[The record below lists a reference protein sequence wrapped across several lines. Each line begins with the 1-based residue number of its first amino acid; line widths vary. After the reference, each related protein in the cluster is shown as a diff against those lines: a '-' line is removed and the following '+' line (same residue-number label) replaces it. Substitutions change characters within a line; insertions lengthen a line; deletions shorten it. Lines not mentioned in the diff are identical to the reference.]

1 MSEFLKVGERLLHG
15 LLRTY
20 LAETV
25 AWEPPRL
32 TAEQRL
38 AEYRAHLIL
47 SFGDLGPTVRHRAGR
62 ASGSATAPS
71 EAAREAASGSTS
83 ASDEAVLRAT
93 TPEALAALYLSQL
106 ASVARRLTGAGGDW
120 SGPARVARA
129 YRGVGAHL
137 HLSGSKKISSPT
149 LPGLRNVYYIVLRD
163 SDCPDGLWT
172 RGGLK
177 RLLAGSAEGMATTSG
192 LRRAIVRGDVEA
204 LASAVHADRP
214 LPPLYFVLAASSTE
228 EQDHYAVTYLLKVRT
243 NWLVRTPAGSG
254 ITWESL
260 VNSEGEAADFRSCL
274 EGPAVDGTPGR
285 PIASH
290 AGLGE
295 SLATAPEETVS
306 QRVQSNA
313 LTELGLSQ
321 AEPGLMREYI
331 ELWCSAHLPDFDPQC
346 TDPINP

>member
-1 MSEFLKVGERLLHG
+1 MAISSHCRRLLHG

-172 RGGLK
+172 RSFSTYREAVRVPGGPL
-177 RLLAGSAEGMATTSG
+177 RTFHPESSSHCFSTLAEAEA
-192 LRRAIVRGDVEA
+192 
-204 LASAVHADRP
+204 
-214 LPPLYFVLAASSTE
+214 
-228 EQDHYAVTYLLKVRT
+228 
-243 NWLVRTPAGSG
+243 
-254 ITWESL
+254 
-260 VNSEGEAADFRSCL
+260 
-274 EGPAVDGTPGR
+274 
-285 PIASH
+285 
-290 AGLGE
+290 
-295 SLATAPEETVS
+295 
-306 QRVQSNA
+306 
-313 LTELGLSQ
+313 
-321 AEPGLMREYI
+321 
-331 ELWCSAHLPDFDPQC
+331 
-346 TDPINP
+346 

>member
-1 MSEFLKVGERLLHG
+1 MLFD
-15 LLRTY
+15 
-20 LAETV
+20 
-25 AWEPPRL
+25 P
-32 TAEQRL
+32 
-38 AEYRAHLIL
+38 
-47 SFGDLGPTVRHRAGR
+47 GR
-62 ASGSATAPS
+62 G
-71 EAAREAASGSTS
+71 
-83 ASDEAVLRAT
+83 
-93 TPEALAALYLSQL
+93 
-106 ASVARRLTGAGGDW
+106 
-120 SGPARVARA
+120 
-129 YRGVGAHL
+129 
-137 HLSGSKKISSPT
+137 
-149 LPGLRNVYYIVLRD
+149 
-163 SDCPDGLWT
+163 
-172 RGGLK
+172 GGLK

-295 SLATAPEETVS
+295 SLVGSTGATGESSGARRRCGGAGRGGSPAPPF
-306 QRVQSNA
+306 R
-313 LTELGLSQ
+313 LCC
-321 AEPGLMREYI
+321 
-331 ELWCSAHLPDFDPQC
+331 WHK
-346 TDPINP
+346 